1 MTLDTPCPMVSH
13 RIVNP
18 TEGRISVIPPDLFT
32 PGLLLAA
39 AIAAVGG
46 TLRGFAGTG
55 NSMLMTPLYALIFGP
70 VATVAFIVLFDV
82 AIAIPIMRHAF
93 RLARWRVV
101 LPLAIASW
109 ITIPVGIWL
118 LIYIDPDIM
127 KKVMAVAVLMFSL
140 LLLSGWRYRG
150 TVSTPL
156 TIGVGLITGVS
167 VGATALGGPIYNLY
181 ILNSPGDHR
190 AHRAAFNSLIT
201 LTASGVLISLILNDA
216 ITVLTLWQAAAILP
230 VFATF
235 IWVGSHLFRRA
246 NEEIFRRT
254 VLIVLVVM
262 GLAILFA

>member
-1 MTLDTPCPMVSH
+1 MV
-13 RIVNP
+13 P
-18 TEGRISVIPPDLFT
+18 EDLFT
-32 PGLLLAA
+32 PGLFLAA
-39 AIAAVGG
+39 AIAAMGG

-70 VATVAFIVLFDV
+70 VATVAFIVMFDV

-93 RLARWRVV
+93 RLAPWRIV

-109 ITIPVGIWL
+109 ITIPAGIWL
-118 LIYIDPDIM
+118 LIFVDPEIM
-127 KKVMAVAVLMFSL
+127 KKAMAVAVLIFSL
-140 LLLSGWRYRG
+140 VLLSGWRYCGRINRL
-150 TVSTPL
+150 L
-156 TIGVGLITGVS
+156 TIGVGLVTGVS

-181 ILNSPGDHR
+181 ILNSPGDHHV
-190 AHRAAFNSLIT
+190 HRAAFNSLIT
-201 LTASGVLISLILNDA
+201 LTATGVLISLIFNDA
-216 ITVLTLWQAAAILP
+216 ISTLTLWQAVVIFP

-262 GLAILFA
+262 GLVILIT